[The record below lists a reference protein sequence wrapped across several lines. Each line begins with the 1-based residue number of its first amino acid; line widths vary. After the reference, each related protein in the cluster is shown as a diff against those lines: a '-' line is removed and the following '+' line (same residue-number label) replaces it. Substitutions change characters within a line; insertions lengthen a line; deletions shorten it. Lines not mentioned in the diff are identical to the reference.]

1 MEISRRGN
9 DDERRRGHLE
19 VVEEGRRRG
28 GKRSLLEL
36 KVKKERKGSD
46 STKSGKLEDK
56 KGEVRLGARYLPPKG
71 SY

>member
-36 KVKKERKGSD
+36 KVKKDRKGSIRFN
-46 STKSGKLEDK
+46 KVGQ
-56 KGEVRLGARYLPPKG
+56 ARG
-71 SY
+71 